1 MTICNIDPINI
12 DPNIARYPPEEI
24 MILNLQVNPYQDG
37 KRIFVSIELTPF
49 SDRPVI
55 ELSISDS
62 EGINCGSATIVEP
75 PFWKHELTMHVRS
88 NDPSDREFTIEAL
101 LVYPDLTNLAKKR
114 IEFILPISEM
124 SSGENEKS

>member
-49 SDRPVI
+49 SDLPVI
-55 ELSISDS
+55 ELSIFDS
-62 EGINCGSATIVEP
+62 EGINYGSATIVEP
-75 PFWKHELTMHVRS
+75 PFWKHELTMHINS
-88 NDPSDREFTIEAL
+88 NHPPDCEFNLEAL
-101 LVYPDLTNLAKKR
+101 LVYPDLDNLEKESVDFK
-114 IEFILPISEM
+114 LLNSE
-124 SSGENEKS
+124 STSEDNGKS